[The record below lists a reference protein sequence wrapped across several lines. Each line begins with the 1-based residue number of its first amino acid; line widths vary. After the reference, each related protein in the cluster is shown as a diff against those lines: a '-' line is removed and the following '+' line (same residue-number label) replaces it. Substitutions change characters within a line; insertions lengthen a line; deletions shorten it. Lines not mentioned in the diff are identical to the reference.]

1 MRAKAVQACSAGGR
15 RRGEGAVQGAVRGT
29 ERLEKLAARAVR
41 GVQRR
46 EERRGESEPRSQVAL
61 AVQAGRSPAR
71 SLLASPVQ
79 LLSLSNLSKTGARA
93 GRSKSLT
100 LTRALEREEGDDVHA
115 LHALAAQRGSLVSSG
130 WVGTAVEKDG
140 GGEGGTT
147 SGRGEGEGEGGGVGS
162 RRSERE
168 EGRGRDG
175 RGAEDGVAGHVGRLE
190 LEDCGRGVREVS
202 VLVRDGE
209 RRSEGSRGRLPLA
222 LLRRR

>member
-1 MRAKAVQACSAGGR
+1 MRA
-15 RRGEGAVQGAVRGT
+15 
-29 ERLEKLAARAVR
+29 RLEVPRGWKRLRSGGASCAASR
-41 GVQRR
+41 GATRR
-46 EERRGESEPRSQVAL
+46 ERGSLSLVAL
-61 AVQAGRSPAR
+61 VAHAGRSTAR
-71 SLLASPVQ
+71 SLMASPVQ
-79 LLSLSNLSKTGARA
+79 LLSHSNLSKTGARA

-130 WVGTAVEKDG
+130 GTAVETG
-140 GGEGGTT
+140 GRMEGKGGTT
-147 SGRGEGEGEGGGVGS
+147 SGTGRGRGRGWRGGS

-202 VLVRDGE
+202 VLVRDGG

-222 LLRRR
+222 LLRRLAGERPDAQ